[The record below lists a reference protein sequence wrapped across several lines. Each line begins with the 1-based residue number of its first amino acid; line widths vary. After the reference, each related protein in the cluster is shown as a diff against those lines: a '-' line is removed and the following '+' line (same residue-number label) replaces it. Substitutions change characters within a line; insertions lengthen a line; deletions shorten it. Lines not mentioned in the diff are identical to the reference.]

1 MTIGDD
7 WEHKYLEGLEW
18 MKTQPDKKVVY
29 FPYTPGVST
38 TEIKKTII
46 ECTNQIV
53 QAALQRE
60 AALELNWK
68 EDEKTSVL

>member
-1 MTIGDD
+1 
-7 WEHKYLEGLEW
+7 

-53 QAALQRE
+53 QAAFRI
-60 AALELNWK
+60 
-68 EDEKTSVL
+68 TSYNVCYTKLLRARIQIAFYPSS